1 MTQPEINNKP
11 TTIVAFDASYVLVAI
26 FKSISEAAT
35 LTGTIRQSL
44 IKAAYGDIISV
55 NKRYWRVVPP
65 DFQIEPDDVGH
76 LTLFEFDAAIGENRK
91 IYSTRKMLKNSVML
105 EREHL
110 VYYPQ
115 VLKSLSEQTNM
126 PPVTMYSLLRM

>member
-1 MTQPEINNKP
+1 MTQPEINNKL

-76 LTLFEFDAAIGENRK
+76 LTLFEFDAAIGEDRK

-105 EREHL
+105 ESEYL
-110 VYYPQ
+110 
-115 VLKSLSEQTNM
+115 VLKSNTSK
-126 PPVTMYSLLRM
+126 

>member
-105 EREHL
+105 ESEYL
-110 VYYPQ
+110 L
-115 VLKSLSEQTNM
+115 LKSNTSK
-126 PPVTMYSLLRM
+126 

>member
-35 LTGTIRQSL
+35 LTGAIRQSL

-76 LTLFEFDAAIGENRK
+76 LTLFEFDAAIGEDRK

-105 EREHL
+105 ESEYL
-110 VYYPQ
+110 
-115 VLKSLSEQTNM
+115 VLKSNTSK
-126 PPVTMYSLLRM
+126 

>member
-1 MTQPEINNKP
+1 MAKTEVNNSP
-11 TTIVAFDASYVLVAI
+11 TTIVAFDSTYILVAV

-65 DFQIEPDDVGH
+65 DFQIEPDDIGS
-76 LTLFEFDAAIGENRK
+76 LTLFDFDAAIGEDRK
-91 IYSTRKMLKNSVML
+91 IYATRKMLKTSVML
-105 EREHL
+105 E
-110 VYYPQ
+110 
-115 VLKSLSEQTNM
+115 SEYLNLQTMKQNNK
-126 PPVTMYSLLRM
+126 

>member
-76 LTLFEFDAAIGENRK
+76 LTLFEFDAAIGKDRK

-105 EREHL
+105 ESEYL
-110 VYYPQ
+110 
-115 VLKSLSEQTNM
+115 VLKSNTSK
-126 PPVTMYSLLRM
+126 

>member
-55 NKRYWRVVPP
+55 NKRYWRIVPP

-76 LTLFEFDAAIGENRK
+76 LTLFEFDAAIGEDRK

-105 EREHL
+105 ESEYL
-110 VYYPQ
+110 
-115 VLKSLSEQTNM
+115 VLKSNTSK
-126 PPVTMYSLLRM
+126 

>member
-26 FKSISEAAT
+26 FKSISEAAI
-35 LTGTIRQSL
+35 LTGAIRQSL

-76 LTLFEFDAAIGENRK
+76 LTLFEFDAAIGEDRK

-105 EREHL
+105 ESEYL
-110 VYYPQ
+110 
-115 VLKSLSEQTNM
+115 VLKSNTSK
-126 PPVTMYSLLRM
+126 